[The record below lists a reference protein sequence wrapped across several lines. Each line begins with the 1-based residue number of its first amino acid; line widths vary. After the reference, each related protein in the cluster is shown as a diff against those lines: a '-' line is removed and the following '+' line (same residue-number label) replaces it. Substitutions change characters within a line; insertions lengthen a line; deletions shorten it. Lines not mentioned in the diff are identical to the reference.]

1 MCYVLS
7 RALFVTPWTVA
18 HQAPLSV
25 GFPRQG
31 YWGGL
36 LFPFPGNLSD
46 TGIELAS
53 HASFAWQADSLPL
66 SHLGSPFFHS
76 GAKDVLLFCVAA
88 VTDVQTLARCFI
100 VKISE
105 AMLWFHRLHVIS

>member
-1 MCYVLS
+1 M
-7 RALFVTPWTVA
+7 TPWTVA

-53 HASFAWQADSLPL
+53 PASFAWQADSLPL